1 MLTASLENSCYT
13 ERRNILSVT
22 QNRMKQVLG
31 KLSRG
36 SILAYSLI
44 LLGIVLVASI
54 GMMSAS
60 VTNLKSVSSSDKSI
74 NAFQIADSGSQA
86 VVRMLKEA
94 AGNELQDISGVTCDG
109 SDAVVESPANFLG
122 GKYKAIFLDSDG
134 KTLACNDNIS
144 AVASVKSVGTYSDTA
159 RAVQVAVAAGCTPGT
174 TRIVISSNSS
184 AFNNSDNNPVQSV
197 VNGSAEVLV
206 GAECRHS
213 GAVFSTAYSSTGMIP
228 DQYGVTS
235 SGIRDP
241 DFNFSIHCS
250 TAASRCF
257 MTKID
262 SSGSITGSDLCDQGW
277 KIFALCLAP

>member
-1 MLTASLENSCYT
+1 
-13 ERRNILSVT
+13 
-22 QNRMKQVLG
+22 MKQVLG

-184 AFNNSDNNPVQSV
+184 AFNNSDNN
-197 VNGSAEVLV
+197 GS
-206 GAECRHS
+206 
-213 GAVFSTAYSSTGMIP
+213 
-228 DQYGVTS
+228 TS
-235 SGIRDP
+235 SRQFITINRFEIYDAHSFFFP
-241 DFNFSIHCS
+241 LRKHTSHVIFDFDFKVTFHCKAKCITIIIQWIPFKSIS
-250 TAASRCF
+250 MIIIPNT
-257 MTKID
+257 
-262 SSGSITGSDLCDQGW
+262 
-277 KIFALCLAP
+277 

>member
-1 MLTASLENSCYT
+1 
-13 ERRNILSVT
+13 
-22 QNRMKQVLG
+22 MKQVLG

-94 AGNELQDISGVTCDG
+94 AGNELRDISGVTCDG

-122 GKYKAIFLDSDG
+122 GKYKAIFQDSDG

-159 RAVQVAVAAGCTPGT
+159 RAVQVAVAASSSPCDTPGQVV
-174 TRIVISSNSS
+174 IVAKNTSGLSITPSDISKVSS
-184 AFNNSDNNPVQSV
+184 FANDVSKTI
-197 VNGSAEVLV
+197 V
-206 GAECRHS
+206 GFHCN
-213 GAVFSTAYSSTGMIP
+213 TGI
-228 DQYGVTS
+228 GT
-235 SGIRDP
+235 
-241 DFNFSIHCS
+241 
-250 TAASRCF
+250 
-257 MTKID
+257 
-262 SSGSITGSDLCDQGW
+262 ITGSASLFSLIGSSGFGISGNSSSSASMGCLVSGGCSASSNVCSGGW
-277 KIFALCLAP
+277 AVYGICTVDN

>member
-1 MLTASLENSCYT
+1 
-13 ERRNILSVT
+13 
-22 QNRMKQVLG
+22 MKQVLG

-94 AGNELQDISGVTCDG
+94 AGNELRDISGVTCDG

-122 GKYKAIFLDSDG
+122 GKYKAIFQDSDG

-159 RAVQVAVAAGCTPGT
+159 RAVQVAIAAAGDCAAGRTIVVSRSGSATYNGT
-174 TRIVISSNSS
+174 NENDVKNFVQNDKGVIIGGSCANSTASTAVFDSARVYSSGGIGHIVEVRTGGS
-184 AFNNSDNNPVQSV
+184 AFFTCNAGT
-197 VNGSAEVLV
+197 GS
-206 GAECRHS
+206 CSPSS
-213 GAVFSTAYSSTGMIP
+213 GACDSGWEL
-228 DQYGVTS
+228 YGICPV
-235 SGIRDP
+235 
-241 DFNFSIHCS
+241 HY
-250 TAASRCF
+250 
-257 MTKID
+257 
-262 SSGSITGSDLCDQGW
+262 
-277 KIFALCLAP
+277 